1 MDLKLKDKIVFI
13 SGSTSGIGFA
23 TAKLFAKE
31 GASVILNGRTETAVS
46 KAVEAIKSEIKG
58 SKVTGI
64 AADFSKVDSVNKL
77 IKKLHSV
84 DILIN
89 NVGVFASQSLY
100 DTTDEDWLRMF
111 EINVMSGVRLS
122 RVLLPKMLQKKWGRI
137 IFVSS
142 ECAQLVP
149 SDMLAYSTTKA
160 ALHAVS
166 RGLAA
171 YTKGTEVTVNTVMPG
186 STLSEGAE
194 IFLEDAA
201 RKANVSKETVAS
213 EFFKNVRTTSLLQ
226 RFLSVEEVASTIVY
240 LCSELAVGTNGS
252 TAKIDGGSTGGVF

>member
-1 MDLKLKDKIVFI
+1 MDLKLKKKIVFI

-23 TAKLFAKE
+23 TARLFAKE
-31 GASVILNGRTETAVS
+31 GASVILNGRKEATVL
-46 KAVEAIKSEIKG
+46 KAVEAINSEFPG
-58 SKVTGI
+58 VKVTGI
-64 AADFSKVDSVNKL
+64 AADFSKADSVNKL
-77 IKKLHSV
+77 AKQLHSV

-89 NVGVFASQSLY
+89 NVGIFTAQSFY
-100 DTTDEDWLRMF
+100 ETPDEDWFRMF

-160 ALHAVS
+160 ALHAVAH
-166 RGLAA
+166 GLAQL
-171 YTKGTEVTVNTVMPG
+171 TRGTEVTVNTVMPG

-194 IFLEDAA
+194 NFLEDAA
-201 RKANVSKETVAS
+201 KKANVSKGKVAS
-213 EFFKNVRTTSLLQ
+213 DFFKDVRTTSLLQ
-226 RFLSVEEVASTIVY
+226 RFLSVEEVASTLVY
-240 LCSELAVGTNGS
+240 LCSEQAVGSNGS
-252 TAKIDGGSTGGVF
+252 VVKIDGGSTGGIF

>member
-46 KAVEAIKSEIKG
+46 EAVEAIKSEIPG

-77 IKKLHSV
+77 IKKLDLV

-100 DTTDEDWLRMF
+100 ETTDEDWLRMF

-149 SDMLAYSTTKA
+149 
-160 ALHAVS
+160 
-166 RGLAA
+166 
-171 YTKGTEVTVNTVMPG
+171 P
-186 STLSEGAE
+186 
-194 IFLEDAA
+194 
-201 RKANVSKETVAS
+201 
-213 EFFKNVRTTSLLQ
+213 
-226 RFLSVEEVASTIVY
+226 
-240 LCSELAVGTNGS
+240 
-252 TAKIDGGSTGGVF
+252 